1 MRDTDA
7 STLNTILD
15 AAFAALND
23 NPQATLADIAKRAG
37 IGRATLHRHV
47 SGRDDLIRKMARTA
61 MQELNDAVDA
71 AVTDAPSYTEGL
83 RLAMAAMIPLA
94 TRQWFLATDPI
105 AHDPEFAEA
114 MIEDRAYTTEAI
126 EAARKEG
133 TFDPAI
139 PTPWIAETYDAL
151 TYAAW
156 TMARDGEAT
165 PRQAADLAW
174 TTFMNGLNPK

>member
-7 STLNTILD
+7 STLNTILN
-15 AAFAALND
+15 AAFDALND
-23 NPQATLADIAKRAG
+23 NPQATLADIARRAG

-47 SGRDDLIRKMARTA
+47 SGREDLIRKLARTA
-61 MQELNDAVDA
+61 MQELEDAVDSA
-71 AVTDAPSYTEGL
+71 TQDAPSYTEGL

-105 AHDPEFAEA
+105 THDPEFVQA
-114 MIEDRAYTTEAI
+114 MKEDRTYTVEAI
-126 EAARKEG
+126 EAARREG
-133 TFDPAI
+133 TFSASM
-139 PTPWIAETYDAL
+139 PTHWIAETYDAL

-156 TMARDGEAT
+156 TMVRDGEAT

-174 TTFMNGLNPK
+174 TTFMNGTNPK